1 MSPPGVVSECVSVAE
16 ASDDSGAGRL
26 GARGTGG
33 RADRRMVGG
42 EGVEDDVLGGVGLEV
57 ELRDASAG
65 VLVLRHTPPSES
77 ASQ

>member
-1 MSPPGVVSECVSVAE
+1 
-16 ASDDSGAGRL
+16 
-26 GARGTGG
+26 
-33 RADRRMVGG
+33 MVGG